1 MNASACSHIIPAV
14 QIYLCKKTILLKHFV
29 RLLFVLF
36 FYSVISCNTSIG
48 TFEKNIT
55 IPDHSW
61 KSSFKPEISFEI
73 EDTSV
78 RYNLYVVIR
87 HLDAYRYNN
96 IWLNV
101 QMQFPGDTVRSQ
113 SLDLRL
119 ATDDRGWLGSGMD
132 DVFEHRV
139 LITKEPQYLRRKGT
153 YRFRLEHIMR
163 EDPLDYVMNIGIRV
177 EKEL

>member
-1 MNASACSHIIPAV
+1 MK
-14 QIYLCKKTILLKHFV
+14 QFV
-29 RLLFVLF
+29 RLCLVLLI
-36 FYSVISCNTSIG
+36 SASLSCNTTIG

-55 IPDHSW
+55 IPDHNW

-73 EDTSV
+73 EDTSS

-96 IWLNV
+96 IWVNV
-101 QMQFPGDTVRSQ
+101 EMQFPGDTARSQ

-139 LITKEPQYLRRKGT
+139 LITKDPQYLQRKGI
-153 YRFRLEHIMR
+153 YRFRLEHLMR
-163 EDPLDYVMNIGIRV
+163 EDPLEYVMNIGIRV

>member
-1 MNASACSHIIPAV
+1 
-14 QIYLCKKTILLKHFV
+14 LKHIV
-29 RLLFVLF
+29 RLFVVMLFSGFL
-36 FYSVISCNTSIG
+36 SCNTSLG
-48 TFEKNIT
+48 TFEKNIA
-55 IPDHSW
+55 IPKHTW
-61 KSSFKPEISFEI
+61 SSAFKPEISFEI
-73 EDTSV
+73 EDTSS

-87 HLDAYRYNN
+87 HFDAYRYNN

-101 QMQFPGDTVRSQ
+101 EMQFPGDTIRSQ

-139 LITKEPQYLRRKGT
+139 LITKEPQFLKRKGI
-153 YRFRLEHIMR
+153 YRFRLEHLMR
-163 EDPLDYVMNIGIRV
+163 EDPLDYVLNIGIRV

>member
-1 MNASACSHIIPAV
+1 MK
-14 QIYLCKKTILLKHFV
+14 QFV
-29 RLLFVLF
+29 RLCLLLLLSGF
-36 FYSVISCNTSIG
+36 FSCNTTIG

-55 IPDHSW
+55 IPEHSW

-73 EDTSV
+73 EDTSS

-96 IWLNV
+96 IWVNV
-101 QMQFPGDTVRSQ
+101 EMQFPGDTVRSQ

-139 LITKEPQYLRRKGT
+139 LITKDPQYLQRKGI
-153 YRFRLEHIMR
+153 YRFRLEHLMR
-163 EDPLDYVMNIGIRV
+163 EDPLEYVMNIGIRV

>member
-1 MNASACSHIIPAV
+1 MHSGRRLIIFA
-14 QIYLCKKTILLKHFV
+14 KTFLLKHPV
-29 RLLFVLF
+29 HLLVLMF
-36 FYSVISCNTSIG
+36 FSALLSCTSLG
-48 TFEKNIT
+48 TFEKNIA
-55 IPDHSW
+55 IPNHTW
-61 KSSFKPEISFEI
+61 NSSFKPEISFEI
-73 EDTSV
+73 QDTTS

-87 HLDAYRYNN
+87 HFDAYRYNN

-101 QMQFPGDTVRSQ
+101 DMQFPGDTIRRQ

-139 LITKEPQYLRRKGT
+139 LITKEPQYLRKQGI
-153 YRFRLEHIMR
+153 YRFRLEHLMR

>member
-1 MNASACSHIIPAV
+1 MK
-14 QIYLCKKTILLKHFV
+14 QFV
-29 RLLFVLF
+29 RLCLVLLI
-36 FYSVISCNTSIG
+36 SGSLSCNTSIG

-55 IPDHSW
+55 IPEHNW

-73 EDTSV
+73 EDTSI
-78 RYNLYVVIR
+78 RYNLYVVVR

-96 IWLNV
+96 IWVNV
-101 QMQFPGDTVRSQ
+101 EMQFPGDTVRSQ

-139 LITKEPQYLRRKGT
+139 LITKDPQYLQRKGI
-153 YRFRLEHIMR
+153 YRFRLEHLMR
-163 EDPLDYVMNIGIRV
+163 EDPLEYVMNIGIRV